1 MHVRSI
7 FAHPPCPHVDWFAAN
22 TRGVQAARMVKE
34 SAELIKESKDAK
46 KKFVQ
51 EEAPMEN
58 ASKLAAHDHRY

>member
-1 MHVRSI
+1 
-7 FAHPPCPHVDWFAAN
+7 
-22 TRGVQAARMVKE
+22 MVKE